1 MLFYLGL
8 GAWVNGG
15 SGWELAADYA
25 TNPDLAA
32 DYADGR
38 RSGRKAGATMTGD
51 AELQKG
57 GVCGIAAV
65 ILCWLTTGGRY
76 SQRPC
81 KQRDL
86 A

>member
-8 GAWVNGG
+8 RAWVNGG

-38 RSGRKAGATMTGD
+38 RSGRKADEEEPTM
-51 AELQKG
+51 K
-57 GVCGIAAV
+57 
-65 ILCWLTTGGRY
+65 R
-76 SQRPC
+76 SR
-81 KQRDL
+81 
-86 A
+86 